1 MKMTR
6 MQKRFVNRQE
16 KAKDQIEKV
25 RRHLERPG
33 MDTIHDVLELGCG
46 IGVVTGW
53 LAEAYDMNV
62 LGTDVDPEQIEIARE
77 MQAETDR
84 LHFSVEDAAR
94 LSFDEASFDMVLS
107 QFVFH
112 HMADWKEVVG
122 ETARVLR
129 SGGYFMWLD
138 VAFKKTTKRIISPFM
153 KNFGI
158 YTIEEVRAAFEQQG
172 LAEHHFERF
181 KLGPFTFYD
190 VLLQKPVVN
199 RD

>member
-16 KAKDQIEKV
+16 KAKDQIAKV

-33 MDTIHDVLELGCG
+33 MDTIHEVLELGCG

-53 LAEAYDMNV
+53 LAEAYDLEV
-62 LGTDVDPEQIEIARE
+62 HGTDVDPEQIEIARQL
-77 MQAETDR
+77 QAETDR

-94 LSFDEASFDMVLS
+94 LNFNEARFDMVLS

-112 HMADWKEVVG
+112 HMADWQEVVG
-122 ETARVLR
+122 EVARVLKP
-129 SGGYFMWLD
+129 GGYFMWLD
-138 VAFKKTTKRIISPFM
+138 VAFKDRTKRIISPFM

-158 YTIEEVRAAFEQQG
+158 YTIDEARAAFESGG
-172 LAEHHFERF
+172 LAERHFERF
-181 KLGPFTFYD
+181 KFGPFTFYD
-190 VLLQKPVVN
+190 VLLQKGAVA
-199 RD
+199 

>member
-16 KAKDQIEKV
+16 KAKDQIAKV
-25 RRHLERPG
+25 RQHLERPG

-53 LAEAYDMNV
+53 LAEAYSMNV
-62 LGTDVDPEQIEIARE
+62 HGTDVDPEQIETAR
-77 MQAETDR
+77 QLQPETDR
-84 LHFSVEDAAR
+84 LHFSVEDAAHV
-94 LSFDEASFDMVLS
+94 SFDEASFDLVLS

-112 HMADWKEVVG
+112 HMADWAGVVG
-122 ETARVLR
+122 EAARVLR
-129 SGGYFMWLD
+129 PGGYFMWLD
-138 VAFKKTTKRIISPFM
+138 VAFKKTTKRVISPFM

-158 YTIEEVRAAFEQQG
+158 YTIEDARTAFETQG
-172 LAEHHFERF
+172 LVELHFESF

-190 VLLQKPVVN
+190 MLLQKPEEIQA
-199 RD
+199 